1 MPCDY
6 SLYPPNWKSEI
17 RPRILARAKNRCE
30 VCGAKNGAHGYR
42 DKSGGWWDFQK
53 IDGFMNTLGVDLFE
67 EGQPLRHLLSFS
79 GKAPP
84 PTKIV
89 LTIAHWHDKDPMN
102 CADENLK
109 AACQYCHI
117 NHDKQQHITNARLTR
132 ERKAGLQRMF

>member
-6 SLYPPNWKSEI
+6 SKYPPNWKSEI

-42 DKSGGWWDFQK
+42 DKTGKWYDWRFIEARLDEKG
-53 IDGFMNTLGVDLFE
+53 IDLFDCDE
-67 EGQPLRHLLSFS
+67 PLAHCFDKH
-79 GKAPP
+79 GNPTK

-89 LTIAHWHDKDPMN
+89 LTVAHWHDPDPMN

-109 AACQYCHI
+109 AACQYCHLT
-117 NHDKQQHITNARLTR
+117 HDKNQHQTNARLTR